1 MVISIPTIY
10 SQIKESY
17 KIIFAV
23 VGIAIT
29 IQLSSKIPMDFFE
42 SSIIAST
49 AIVMSPLAV
58 SVSSFVIS
66 RIYGGSKIFG
76 KSYFILGLSYMLF
89 FIGEAMFYFYMDPTD
104 NYEHRI
110 IAEMM
115 FLVSTP
121 LLIAHIIINIRYF
134 AEKLESYQKMLLVV
148 IPVVIVVGYG
158 LSLLDA
164 YSENPGG
171 YFFNL
176 LVVAESGTSLGFII
190 VAFTVFRQ
198 TVLFVPWFLL
208 LIGILFGTMGDLL
221 YRYTDTIAFYDFAD
235 PATGLWLASSMMV
248 IYALYQHQK
257 SI

>member
-1 MVISIPTIY
+1 MVISIPTVY

-23 VGIAIT
+23 VGIAVT
-29 IQLSSKIPMDFFE
+29 IQLSSKIPIEFFE

-49 AIVMSPLAV
+49 AIVMFPLAV
-58 SVSSFVIS
+58 SISSFAVS

-89 FIGEAMFYFYMDPTD
+89 FIGEAMFYFYMDPTG

-110 IAEMM
+110 FAEMM

-121 LLIAHIIINIRYF
+121 LLITHIIINIRYF
-134 AEKLESYQKMLLVV
+134 AEKLETYQKILLVV
-148 IPVVIVVGYG
+148 IPAVIVAGYG
-158 LSLLDA
+158 MSLLDT
-164 YSENPGG
+164 YSENTDG

-176 LVVAESGTSLGFII
+176 LVIAESAASLGFII

-208 LIGILFGTMGDLL
+208 LIGILFGTAGDLL
-221 YRYTDTIAFYDFAD
+221 YRYTDTITFYDFAD

-248 IYALYQHQK
+248 IYALYKHQK